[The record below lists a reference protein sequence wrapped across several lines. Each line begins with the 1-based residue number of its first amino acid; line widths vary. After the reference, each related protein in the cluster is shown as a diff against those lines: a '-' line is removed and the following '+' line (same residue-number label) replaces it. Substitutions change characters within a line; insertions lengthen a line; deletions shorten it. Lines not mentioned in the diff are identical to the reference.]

1 MHSADGGQLIERL
14 RLQGNCRGVGWG
26 TCADARWGKYRRG
39 WPVGVR
45 DEGGVEGHYRER
57 RGLSSSS
64 FIADSILPASLW
76 QMDFHN
82 AETM

>member
-1 MHSADGGQLIERL
+1 MKGSASRATAE
-14 RLQGNCRGVGWG
+14 GWG
-26 TCADARWGKYRRG
+26 GGRVRREGRSDARWGKYRRG

-45 DEGGVEGHYRER
+45 DEGGVEGHYREH